1 MATASEDLDHIWH
14 SDEAA
19 QAAHVGSDQERAV
32 VEEDAI

>member
-1 MATASEDLDHIWH
+1 MTHTPQLDCNRPAMSELR
-14 SDEAA
+14 